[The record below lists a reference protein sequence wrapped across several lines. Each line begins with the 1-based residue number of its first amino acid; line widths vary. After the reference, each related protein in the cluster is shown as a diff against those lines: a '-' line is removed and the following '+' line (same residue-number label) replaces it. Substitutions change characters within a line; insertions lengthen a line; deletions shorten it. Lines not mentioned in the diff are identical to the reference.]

1 MLIVK
6 GNVETRT
13 GPVAIENLKVGD
25 LVVDQRHRTRQ
36 VLSITKLETERT
48 MAFARNSS
56 LKVSAD
62 ALLYTLYG
70 ERTASDLTKDN
81 VVYMQQPNARIV
93 KDYIHFAEEKCE
105 GYAITV
111 KDGSSIVVDGYCIGL

>member
-1 MLIVK
+1 MLIIK

-36 VLSITKLETERT
+36 VLSITELETERV
-48 MAFARNSS
+48 MNFSRNTN
-56 LKVSAD
+56 LKISAD

-70 ERTASDLTKDN
+70 ERTSGDLAKDN
-81 VVYMQQPNARIV
+81 MVYMQQPNARIV
-93 KDYIHFAEEKCE
+93 KDYVHIAEEKCK